1 MESVQLAWPKT
12 ARSVC
17 FVVTN
22 LSVAERGKKRKSV
35 LNEGASVI
43 YWNPPSL
50 QNSLQHKM
58 YVLQLC
64 KKLFQ
69 DSQLP
74 LIKKVDEPVYI
85 ICSHMYIHRHL
96 FLF

>member
-12 ARSVC
+12 ARSVRI
-17 FVVTN
+17 VVTN
-22 LSVAERGKKRKSV
+22 LSMEERGKKRKAA
-35 LNEGASVI
+35 LNEGASVLS
-43 YWNPPSL
+43 WNPTNL

-85 ICSHMYIHRHL
+85 ICSHMYIHKHL